1 MSPSVKRL
9 LSIAVVA
16 AAAMAIHFFCVKPL
30 MCGIAEKRLERIT
43 LRLAHRPDSYA
54 LRRQAAANLDAA
66 VACIRVQPD
75 NVNLY
80 MIAAANCRLLGQPR
94 QAIGFYEQALHYDRR
109 RELFANLGNVQSEI
123 GMKNEAIENL
133 TRAAIFWGRETYVLG
148 FTRRQALMRVPD
160 RLARAHLKRQVPDP
174 ELREKLTPE

>member
-1 MSPSVKRL
+1 MAAPMSPAVKRL
-9 LSIAVVA
+9 LSVAVVA

-30 MCGIAEKRLERIT
+30 MCGIAEKRLERST
-43 LRLAHRPDSYA
+43 LRLAQRPDSYA
-54 LRRQAAANLDAA
+54 VRRQAAANLDSA

-80 MIAAANCRLLGQPR
+80 MIAAANCRLLAQPH
-94 QAIGFYEQALHYDRR
+94 QAIDFYERALHYDRR

-133 TRAAIFWGRETYVLG
+133 TRANIFWADSIIDIEDPFVHDEVL
-148 FTRRQALMRVPD
+148 RRYNEYEARMKRAVAASTD
-160 RLARAHLKRQVPDP
+160 R
-174 ELREKLTPE
+174 